1 MTEVDGLRGHLKRIY
16 SQNQWRLKRPNHN
29 QELEDR
35 VQIVHWKAELKEF
48 AGANKRLPEN
58 AIREDRI
65 E

>member
-1 MTEVDGLRGHLKRIY
+1 MRGHFKRLY
-16 SQNQWRLKRPNHN
+16 SQNQWRVKSPIHN

-35 VQIVHWKAELKEF
+35 VRIVHWQSELKEF

-58 AIREDRI
+58 AVRAERI